1 MVSSI
6 KLFWKKDCAKCPAAK
21 KVFNGLKEKNIRAQE
36 FDMSTAE
43 GLAEG
48 AFYSVLSTPTMLA
61 IDENDNEIL
70 SWRGV
75 VPTMEEVKEALHNND
90 N

>member
-6 KLFWKKDCAKCPAAK
+6 KLFWKKDCVKCPAAK
-21 KVFNGLKEKNIRAQE
+21 KIFNGLKEKNLMTQE
-36 FDMSTAE
+36 FDMNTVD

-70 SWRGV
+70 SWRGI
-75 VPTMEEVKEALHNND
+75 VPTMKEVNEALYSKGN
-90 N
+90 